1 MPSSPKFSLNDKRL
15 WYFRVVITRVIDG
28 DTIECV
34 ADGGFGN
41 HRIER
46 LRLAGVDAPELRP
59 RRGTPEEREAER
71 QLAGQAKDRVTG
83 LLLGRECVVRTF
95 KTGSFNR
102 WIATIFFPEDVIAK
116 LKRGGTGKPTKSIN
130 DLLLE
135 EGLAQPY
142 PRKG

>member
-1 MPSSPKFSLNDKRL
+1 MADFTVNDGRL
-15 WYFRVVITRVIDG
+15 WYFRCKVTRVIDG
-28 DTIECV
+28 DTIQVEI
-34 ADGGFGN
+34 DLGFGN
-41 HRIER
+41 HRVER

-83 LLLGRECVVRTF
+83 LLLGKECVARTF

-102 WIATIFFPEDVIAK
+102 WIATVFFPEDVVSRLA
-116 LKRGGTGKPTKSIN
+116 RTGTGKPTKSIN